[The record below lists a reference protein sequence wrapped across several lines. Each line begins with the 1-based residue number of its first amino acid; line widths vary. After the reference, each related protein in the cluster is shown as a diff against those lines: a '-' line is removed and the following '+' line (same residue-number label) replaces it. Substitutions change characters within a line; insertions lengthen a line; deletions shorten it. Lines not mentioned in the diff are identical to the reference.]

1 MNEIKISFSKVCGLK
16 VDMVIII
23 STYLSNS
30 LFVKWHFFF
39 SLILLKQ
46 KITMKINNLF
56 VFIVL
61 GFVRD
66 NETADIT
73 TTTPQ
78 ISSPNLLRSI
88 STPFGSSLDR
98 PNQDRK
104 TKLVGKLS
112 EMINRLQRWAND
124 ISKQPKQKIKSRGNE
139 NQRFLCFGH
148 EAFCKELVYINNAEN
163 YWEDYVENM
172 EETKD
177 PSETYIPVGFL
188 NPLLVQQSEKMYE
201 NLNKNLNKDKS
212 YRASL
217 SRNNVQ
223 KTMADRVF

>member
-1 MNEIKISFSKVCGLK
+1 MRFKSRYGYHNFH
-16 VDMVIII
+16 
-23 STYLSNS
+23 LS
-30 LFVKWHFFF
+30 VKFPFCEMTFFIF
-39 SLILLKQ
+39 FNYLKQ

-66 NETADIT
+66 IETADIT

-124 ISKQPKQKIKSRGNE
+124 ISRQPKQKIKSRGNE

-148 EAFCKELVYINNAEN
+148 EVFCKELVYINNAEN

-177 PSETYIPVGFL
+177 PSETYLPVGFL

-217 SRNNVQ
+217 SRNNIQ
-223 KTMADRVF
+223 KTVADRVF